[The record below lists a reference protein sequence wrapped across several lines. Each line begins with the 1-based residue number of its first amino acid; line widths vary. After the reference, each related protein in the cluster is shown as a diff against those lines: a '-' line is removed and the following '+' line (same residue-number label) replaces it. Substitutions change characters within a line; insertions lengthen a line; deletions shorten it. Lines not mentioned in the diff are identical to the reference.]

1 MKVNQ
6 TMNITEDEELSLW
19 APEDVAIFKE
29 FSAASATFD
38 PALPLPRMIAAA
50 FAPLGPMAFRER
62 LYVLAAALGRTL
74 ITDVG
79 ADAATVDGVVAGF
92 IAQAEAEAQRMWLH
106 MAGFDAEVPLVH

>member
-1 MKVNQ
+1 MDVMQ
-6 TMNITEDEELSLW
+6 AAEAALWTTEDVE
-19 APEDVAIFKE
+19 IFKA
-29 FSAASATFD
+29 FNVVAATFD

-50 FAPLGPMAFRER
+50 FAPLGAMAFRER

-79 ADAATVDGVVAGF
+79 ADAARVDGVAAGF

-106 MAGFDAEVPLVH
+106 GAGFDAEAPLVH